1 MNPPQVSIDV
11 LFKIWEK
18 VNFIKERKRCCNYCT
33 ALTWPWKYPK
43 DSFVNLHV
51 CVSGRYADSWTWRGN
66 LAAAITGFQLLPWT
80 TLVRLR
86 SLPSSC
92 LLLPALIPIC
102 PHSLLPIP
110 QPLIWVSIW
119 EEEISVIRWGPNNNS
134 SGVHPSPFIHILMLI
149 LPTTWIWGLRRE
161 CQNSG

>member
-1 MNPPQVSIDV
+1 MSEKKKRKNQQYSRILEFWVIPPPLFFFLLFPCLLSIHV

-51 CVSGRYADSWTWRGN
+51 CVSRRYADSWTWRRN
-66 LAAAITGFQLLPWT
+66 LAAAVTGFQLLPWT

-86 SLPSSC
+86 ISHPYVLSFQHSFPYAPTHSSL
-92 LLLPALIPIC
+92 
-102 PHSLLPIP
+102 SLSL
-110 QPLIWVSIW
+110 
-119 EEEISVIRWGPNNNS
+119 
-134 SGVHPSPFIHILMLI
+134 
-149 LPTTWIWGLRRE
+149 
-161 CQNSG
+161 